1 MLPATTLITSHRSS
15 NNESGKDAVF
25 LALSLFTLSVHAN
38 AIKAENKMKKYF
50 FIESDKI
57 KKSNFEKPKLDFYK
71 KKYFLLAYK
80 IKIVYADLIRYC
92 TVRTAIFYII
102 SKTYPMFLGYRS
114 I

>member
-1 MLPATTLITSHRSS
+1 MLPATTLITSHRFS
-15 NNESGKDAVF
+15 NNESDKDAVF

-71 KKYFLLAYK
+71 KK
-80 IKIVYADLIRYC
+80 
-92 TVRTAIFYII
+92 IFF
-102 SKTYPMFLGYRS
+102 TGL
-114 I
+114 